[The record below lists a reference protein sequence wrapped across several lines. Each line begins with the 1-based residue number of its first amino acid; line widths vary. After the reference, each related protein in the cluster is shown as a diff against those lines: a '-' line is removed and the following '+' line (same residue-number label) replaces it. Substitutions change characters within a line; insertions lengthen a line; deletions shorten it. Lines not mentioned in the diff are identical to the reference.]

1 VTAGTV
7 SAAGENADGRAVVR
21 PPLPKPRRRRVRGAP
36 WAFVIPAVIAVL
48 AVRYFPI
55 LIGGAYSLTDWKGD
69 GLGANYVG
77 LANFRH
83 IFSDH
88 AARSAIVHTLVLA
101 GLFVVLVNFAGL
113 LLALGLRR
121 AVKTRSIL
129 RAVFFLPVV
138 LSELATAYV
147 WQYIFTY
154 DGPLNLFLGAVGLD
168 SWKRAWIAD
177 PTWAMYTILTV
188 MVWQFAG
195 LTMVIY
201 LAGLQGISD
210 ELEDAAAVDGASP
223 FTKFRRVTLP
233 LLAPAM
239 TVAVTLTLIFGL
251 RVFDQVIGITG
262 GGPVDATE
270 TLATQVYK
278 QTFNFGLFGYG
289 AATAVVMTAIIAV
302 LTIVMTILLRLRE
315 AD

>member
-1 VTAGTV
+1 MPA
-7 SAAGENADGRAVVR
+7 
-21 PPLPKPRRRRVRGAP
+21 AP

-48 AVRYFPI
+48 ALRYIPI
-55 LIGGAYSLTDWKGD
+55 LIGGAYSFTDWRGD
-69 GLGANYVG
+69 GLRANWVG
-77 LANFRH
+77 LGNFRQ

-88 AARSAIVHTLVLA
+88 AARSAIIHTLQLA
-101 GLFVVLVNFAGL
+101 ALFVILVNILGL
-113 LLALGLRR
+113 VLALGLRR

-138 LSELATAYV
+138 LSELATAYI
-147 WQYIFTY
+147 WQYIFTF
-154 DGPLNLFLGAVGLD
+154 DGPLNLLLGRLGLE
-168 SWKRAWIAD
+168 SWRRPWIVD
-177 PTWAMYTILTV
+177 PEWAMYTILV
-188 MVWQFAG
+188 VLVWQFAG

-210 ELEDAAAVDGASP
+210 ELEDAAAVDGASA
-223 FTKFRRVTLP
+223 FMKFRRITLP

-239 TVAVTLTLIFGL
+239 TVAVTLTMIFGL
-251 RVFDQVIGITG
+251 RVFDQVLGITG

-289 AATAVVMTAIIAV
+289 AATALVMTVIVAV
-302 LTIVMTILLRLRE
+302 LTIGMTALLRLRE
-315 AD
+315 VN

>member
-1 VTAGTV
+1 M
-7 SAAGENADGRAVVR
+7 SA
-21 PPLPKPRRRRVRGAP
+21 AP
-36 WAFVIPAVIAVL
+36 WAFVIPAVVAVL
-48 AVRYFPI
+48 ALRYFPI
-55 LIGGAYSLTDWKGD
+55 IIGGAYSFTDWRGN
-69 GLGANYVG
+69 GLHANYVG
-77 LANFRH
+77 LANFRQ
-83 IFSDH
+83 IFRDH
-88 AARSAIVHTLVLA
+88 ATRYAILHTLQLA
-101 GLFVVLVNFAGL
+101 TLFVVIVNVVGL

-121 AVKTRSIL
+121 AVKTRSVL

-138 LSELATAYV
+138 LSELATAYI

-154 DGPLNLFLGAVGLD
+154 DGPLNLLLGRVGLD
-168 SWKRAWIAD
+168 SWKRAWTAD
-177 PTWAMYTILTV
+177 PDWAIYTILVV

-210 ELEDAAAVDGASP
+210 ELEDAAAVDGAP
-223 FTKFRRVTLP
+223 QLMKFRRVTLP

-239 TVAVTLTLIFGL
+239 TVAVTLTMIFGL
-251 RVFDQVIGITG
+251 RVFDQVLGITG

-289 AATAVVMTAIIAV
+289 AATALVMTVIVAV
-302 LTIVMTILLRLRE
+302 LTIVITALLRMRE
-315 AD
+315 AY